1 MVCTVSKEQDS
12 VRTWGLFL
20 ERHEHFSGPKNCFMF
35 AMFAFKI
42 KNSINNKMT
51 LSVNEAKFTNL

>member
-1 MVCTVSKEQDS
+1 MVCTVSKEQVS

-42 KNSINNKMT
+42 KNSII
-51 LSVNEAKFTNL
+51 L